1 MGRRQT
7 KLLRNLLKRKW
18 TGALKWL
25 QHKLKCVNGQGKPI
39 TSRTS
44 ETRRGHDS
52 HLQGPNRVQ
61 TNAELPRKL
70 LETMPLVLLVL

>member
-1 MGRRQT
+1 MD
-7 KLLRNLLKRKW
+7 
-18 TGALKWL
+18 
-25 QHKLKCVNGQGKPI
+25 QHCLGPLDSGG
-39 TSRTS
+39 SS

-70 LETMPLVLLVL
+70 LETMPLVMLVL